1 MAKLKMTA
9 AVTSQVQMAEGIY
22 DLRLA
27 AGEIAAQ
34 AVPGQFVS
42 LYSKDGSR
50 LLPRPISLCGIDKEK
65 GELRLVYRV
74 AGAGTKEFSALTAG
88 DTIDVLGPLGNG
100 FPLLEGKK
108 AFLIGGGIGI
118 PPMLQLA
125 KALNEINGSE
135 MVQSVIGYRD
145 SHMFLKEEFE
155 AYGLVTV
162 ATEDG
167 SVGTKGNVLDAIRE
181 KAEDKLSDGNYYAGC
196 KKYIAGVRK
205 QLDTSLS
212 YRLSLYLPQKL
223 LISLGV
229 AAAAVIAMMFQA
241 KSKMTVDSRTYTRN
255 HNFNVRRRED
265 RFINTTVVT
274 RHIESSS
281 SSGSS
286 SGGGGGGNSGSSGGH
301 F

>member
-1 MAKLKMTA
+1 MKMKKKMISLVSLLLLTA
-9 AVTSQVQMAEGIY
+9 AVLGGMPQDAWADTQSKEYKEYVV
-22 DLRLA
+22 DD
-27 AGEIAAQ
+27 AGL
-34 AVPGQFVS
+34 FT
-42 LYSKDGSR
+42 
-50 LLPRPISLCGIDKEK
+50 DKEK
-65 GELRLVYRV
+65 EQLTKMCRKASDACKTDVVILTQSKGLDDKELENYVRGIINESYGYDESSSEPDAIVYV
-74 AGAGTKEFSALTAG
+74 
-88 DTIDVLGPLGNG
+88 IDM
-100 FPLLEGKK
+100 KSR
-108 AFLIGGGIGI
+108 AD
-118 PPMLQLA
+118 M
-125 KALNEINGSE
+125 
-135 MVQSVIGYRD
+135 
-145 SHMFLKEEFE
+145 
-155 AYGLVTV
+155 LVTSGI
-162 ATEDG
+162 ART
-167 SVGTKGNVLDAIRE
+167 TKSFTQSKLDAIRE

-286 SGGGGGGNSGSSGGH
+286 GGGGGGGNSGSSGGH

>member
-1 MAKLKMTA
+1 MKMKKKMILLVSLLLLMA
-9 AVTSQVQMAEGIY
+9 AVLGGMPQDAWADTQSKEYVV
-22 DLRLA
+22 DD
-27 AGEIAAQ
+27 AGL
-34 AVPGQFVS
+34 FT
-42 LYSKDGSR
+42 
-50 LLPRPISLCGIDKEK
+50 DKEK
-65 GELRLVYRV
+65 EQLTKMCRKASDACKTDVVILTQSKGLDDKELENYVRGIINESYGYDESSSEPDAIVYV
-74 AGAGTKEFSALTAG
+74 
-88 DTIDVLGPLGNG
+88 IDM
-100 FPLLEGKK
+100 KSR
-108 AFLIGGGIGI
+108 AD
-118 PPMLQLA
+118 M
-125 KALNEINGSE
+125 
-135 MVQSVIGYRD
+135 
-145 SHMFLKEEFE
+145 
-155 AYGLVTV
+155 LVTSGI
-162 ATEDG
+162 ART
-167 SVGTKGNVLDAIRE
+167 TKSFTQSKLDAIRE

-286 SGGGGGGNSGSSGGH
+286 GGGGGGGNSGSTGSEASCKKPKNAVFFNGFFH
-301 F
+301 TLP

>member
-1 MAKLKMTA
+1 MKMKKKMILLVSLLLLAA
-9 AVTSQVQMAEGIY
+9 AVLGGMPQDAWADTQSKEYVV
-22 DLRLA
+22 DD
-27 AGEIAAQ
+27 AGL
-34 AVPGQFVS
+34 FT
-42 LYSKDGSR
+42 
-50 LLPRPISLCGIDKEK
+50 DKEK
-65 GELRLVYRV
+65 EQLTKMCRKASHACKTDVVILTQSKGLDDKELENDVRGIINESYGYDESSSEPDAIVYV
-74 AGAGTKEFSALTAG
+74 
-88 DTIDVLGPLGNG
+88 IDM
-100 FPLLEGKK
+100 KSR
-108 AFLIGGGIGI
+108 AD
-118 PPMLQLA
+118 M
-125 KALNEINGSE
+125 
-135 MVQSVIGYRD
+135 
-145 SHMFLKEEFE
+145 
-155 AYGLVTV
+155 LVTSGI
-162 ATEDG
+162 ART
-167 SVGTKGNVLDAIRE
+167 TKSFTQSKLDAIRE

-286 SGGGGGGNSGSSGGH
+286 GGGGGGGNSGGH

>member
-1 MAKLKMTA
+1 MKMKKKMILLVSLLLLTA
-9 AVTSQVQMAEGIY
+9 AVLGGMPQDAWADTQSKEYVV
-22 DLRLA
+22 DD
-27 AGEIAAQ
+27 AGL
-34 AVPGQFVS
+34 FT
-42 LYSKDGSR
+42 
-50 LLPRPISLCGIDKEK
+50 DKEK
-65 GELRLVYRV
+65 EQLTKMCRKASDACKTDVVILTQSKGLDDKELVNDVRGIINESYGYDESSSEPDAIVYV
-74 AGAGTKEFSALTAG
+74 
-88 DTIDVLGPLGNG
+88 IDM
-100 FPLLEGKK
+100 KSR
-108 AFLIGGGIGI
+108 AD
-118 PPMLQLA
+118 M
-125 KALNEINGSE
+125 
-135 MVQSVIGYRD
+135 
-145 SHMFLKEEFE
+145 
-155 AYGLVTV
+155 LVTSGI
-162 ATEDG
+162 ART
-167 SVGTKGNVLDAIRE
+167 TKSFTQSKLDAIRE

-196 KKYIAGVRK
+196 KKYISGVRK

-286 SGGGGGGNSGSSGGH
+286 GGGGGGGNSGSSGGH

>member
-1 MAKLKMTA
+1 MAIIM
-9 AVTSQVQMAEGIY
+9 
-22 DLRLA
+22 
-27 AGEIAAQ
+27 Q
-34 AVPGQFVS
+34 AV
-42 LYSKDGSR
+42 
-50 LLPRPISLCGIDKEK
+50 
-65 GELRLVYRV
+65 
-74 AGAGTKEFSALTAG
+74 
-88 DTIDVLGPLGNG
+88 
-100 FPLLEGKK
+100 
-108 AFLIGGGIGI
+108 
-118 PPMLQLA
+118 
-125 KALNEINGSE
+125 
-135 MVQSVIGYRD
+135 
-145 SHMFLKEEFE
+145 
-155 AYGLVTV
+155 
-162 ATEDG
+162 
-167 SVGTKGNVLDAIRE
+167 
-181 KAEDKLSDGNYYAGC
+181 

-286 SGGGGGGNSGSSGGH
+286 GGGGGGGNSGSSGGH
-301 F
+301 FLI

>member
-1 MAKLKMTA
+1 MKMKKKMILLVSLLLLAA
-9 AVTSQVQMAEGIY
+9 AVLGGMPQDAWADTQSKEYVV
-22 DLRLA
+22 DD
-27 AGEIAAQ
+27 AGL
-34 AVPGQFVS
+34 FT
-42 LYSKDGSR
+42 
-50 LLPRPISLCGIDKEK
+50 DKEK
-65 GELRLVYRV
+65 EQLTKMCRKASHACKTDVVILTQSKGLDDKELENDVRGIINESYGYDESSSEPDAIVYV
-74 AGAGTKEFSALTAG
+74 
-88 DTIDVLGPLGNG
+88 IDM
-100 FPLLEGKK
+100 KSR
-108 AFLIGGGIGI
+108 AD
-118 PPMLQLA
+118 M
-125 KALNEINGSE
+125 
-135 MVQSVIGYRD
+135 
-145 SHMFLKEEFE
+145 
-155 AYGLVTV
+155 LVTSGI
-162 ATEDG
+162 ART
-167 SVGTKGNVLDAIRE
+167 TKSFTQSKLDAIRE

-205 QLDTSLS
+205 QLDASLS

-286 SGGGGGGNSGSSGGH
+286 GGGGGGGNSGSSGGH

>member
-1 MAKLKMTA
+1 MPQDAWADTQSKEY
-9 AVTSQVQMAEGIY
+9 VV
-22 DLRLA
+22 DD
-27 AGEIAAQ
+27 AGL
-34 AVPGQFVS
+34 FT
-42 LYSKDGSR
+42 
-50 LLPRPISLCGIDKEK
+50 DKEK
-65 GELRLVYRV
+65 EQLTKMCRKASDACKTDVVILTQSKGLDDKELENDVRGIINESYGYDESSSEPDAIVYV
-74 AGAGTKEFSALTAG
+74 
-88 DTIDVLGPLGNG
+88 IDM
-100 FPLLEGKK
+100 KSR
-108 AFLIGGGIGI
+108 AD
-118 PPMLQLA
+118 M
-125 KALNEINGSE
+125 
-135 MVQSVIGYRD
+135 
-145 SHMFLKEEFE
+145 
-155 AYGLVTV
+155 LVTSGI
-162 ATEDG
+162 ART
-167 SVGTKGNVLDAIRE
+167 TKSFTQSKLDAIRE

-286 SGGGGGGNSGSSGGH
+286 GGGGGGGNSGSSGGH